1 MENGISLKTLKNA
14 ELLLRLTMIITLL
27 VAGVSKFCSHGNFHK
42 YYLKLFQNP
51 SLRIN
56 VPSGI
61 IDVYLSLIP
70 FIEVGIGLAL
80 ITCIKRRLFI
90 VIWIVYFMSLEM
102 GHYFLEEF
110 TSSDL
115 IISIIL
121 FGVVAYILPAHEFT
135 WFKSNSGQ
143 NQKYQVLR
151 NTYIP
156 HENWRIFFHLEK
168 TLPCHNQM
176 FEVNLYF
183 VSMDLILLLN

>member
-27 VAGVSKFCSHGNFHK
+27 VAGISKFCSHGNFHK

-70 FIEVGIGLAL
+70 FIEVGIALAL

-121 FGVVAYILPAHEFT
+121 FGVVAYILPAHEFSL
-135 WFKSNSGQ
+135 FKRNNSPG
-143 NQKYQVLR
+143 K
-151 NTYIP
+151 
-156 HENWRIFFHLEK
+156 
-168 TLPCHNQM
+168 
-176 FEVNLYF
+176 
-183 VSMDLILLLN
+183 

>member
-1 MENGISLKTLKNA
+1 MENSISLKTLKNA

-27 VAGVSKFCSHGNFHK
+27 VAGISKFCSHGNFHK

-56 VPSGI
+56 VPSAV

-70 FIEVGIGLAL
+70 FIEVGIALAL
-80 ITCIKRRLFI
+80 LTSIKRRLF
-90 VIWIVYFMSLEM
+90 VVVWIAYFISLEV

-121 FGVVAYILPAHEFT
+121 FGVVAYILPAHEVT
-135 WFKSNSGQ
+135 WFKGSSRPD
-143 NQKYQVLR
+143 K
-151 NTYIP
+151 
-156 HENWRIFFHLEK
+156 
-168 TLPCHNQM
+168 
-176 FEVNLYF
+176 
-183 VSMDLILLLN
+183 

>member
-27 VAGVSKFCSHGNFHK
+27 VAGISKFCSHGNFHK

-56 VPSGI
+56 VPSAI

-70 FIEVGIGLAL
+70 FIEVGIALAL
-80 ITCIKRRLFI
+80 ITSIKRRLFI
-90 VIWIVYFMSLEM
+90 VVWIVYFMSLEM

-121 FGVVAYILPAHEFT
+121 FGVVAYILPAHEFS
-135 WFKSNSGQ
+135 WSKSNSSP
-143 NQKYQVLR
+143 NQK
-151 NTYIP
+151 
-156 HENWRIFFHLEK
+156 
-168 TLPCHNQM
+168 
-176 FEVNLYF
+176 
-183 VSMDLILLLN
+183 